1 MSKVNSGTAPS
12 RQQDRAREKI
22 NQRMEKIQYKVIVIS
37 GKGGVGKST
46 FAVNLA
52 YGLLSLGKTVGVLD
66 VDIHGPSLAKM
77 FGIEDRRLGSSDN
90 GVLEPIAITPGLKV
104 ITFASLLQGRDT
116 PVIWRGPLKMK
127 AISQFLGDVN
137 WGSLDYLVIDSPPG
151 TGDEPLSIA
160 QLVPGLSGAIIV
172 TTPQEIAL
180 LDSRKSVNF
189 AKLLKIPVIGIIENM
204 SGLICP
210 HCEKRIDLFKVG
222 GGEKAATDLEV
233 EFLGRIPIEPTIVDS
248 TDQGRP
254 YIRDWTKSSTARI
267 MEEIVGKIRQRVE
280 ITEPAMSKKLLY
292 GTHQEG

>member
-1 MSKVNSGTAPS
+1 MQRVNSKTAS
-12 RQQDRAREKI
+12 SQEQDRTKERI
-22 NQRMEKIQYKVIVIS
+22 NQRMGQIKHKIMIIS

-46 FAVNLA
+46 IAVNLA
-52 YGLLSLGKTVGVLD
+52 YGLLFQGKTVGVLD

-90 GVLEPIAITPGLKV
+90 EVLEPIAITPGLKV

-189 AKLLKIPVIGIIENM
+189 AKLLKVPVIGIIENM

-210 HCEKRIDLFKVG
+210 RCGKGIDLFKVG
-222 GGEKAATDLEV
+222 GGEKAATDMEV
-233 EFLGRIPIEPTIVDS
+233 EFLGRIPIEPAIVDS
-248 TDQGRP
+248 TDQGKP
-254 YIRDWTKSSTARI
+254 FIRSWANSSTAGI
-267 MEEIVGKIRQRVE
+267 MEEIVGKVIEKVE
-280 ITEPAMSKKLLY
+280 HR
-292 GTHQEG
+292 G